1 VDRSKNTENSSKER
15 EIDRLISQSKEFS
28 KKYAELKPFLEK
40 IQSVLEEKK
49 PEYQIPVSA
58 FKTNK
63 LGMLEIT
70 VKYLVEENEL
80 TIQQISKL
88 LNRSYTTIHSTYQKT
103 KQKHPEKFAVKKGF
117 GISALIFSNRKVSPL
132 HSITSYLKDEK
143 QMTFTQ
149 IAKALDRDV
158 RNISFTYH
166 KYKTTEMQNISELSA
181 KPKGNLNE

>member
-1 VDRSKNTENSSKER
+1 MDISKNTENNTKSKD
-15 EIDRLISQSKEFS
+15 IARLISQSNEFS
-28 KKYAELKPFLEK
+28 KKYPELKPFLEK
-40 IQSVLEEKK
+40 IQEVLEEKK
-49 PEYQIPVSA
+49 PEYQIPISA

-80 TIQQISKL
+80 TIKQISKL
-88 LNRSYTTIHSTYQKT
+88 LNRSYTTIHSTYQKS
-103 KQKHPEKFAVKKGF
+103 KQKHPEKFSVKKGPS
-117 GISALIFSNRKVSPL
+117 ISCLIFSDRKVSPL

-149 IAKALDRDV
+149 IARALDRDV

-166 KYKTTEMQNISELSA
+166 KYKRIIS
-181 KPKGNLNE
+181 NE